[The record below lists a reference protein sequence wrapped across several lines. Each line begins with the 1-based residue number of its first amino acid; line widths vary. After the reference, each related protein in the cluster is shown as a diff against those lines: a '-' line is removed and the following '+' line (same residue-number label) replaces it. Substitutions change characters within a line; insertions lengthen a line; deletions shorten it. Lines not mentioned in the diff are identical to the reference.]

1 MVPDKN
7 CGLNQNV
14 PIDAGTKNRAGDVL
28 FDGENLDT
36 DWQLLQTIKHTEKV
50 VFESFVL
57 VDLKLK

>member
-14 PIDAGTKNRAGDVL
+14 PIDAGTKNRAVDVL
-28 FDGENLDT
+28 
-36 DWQLLQTIKHTEKV
+36 LLVKILTLADNFPDDKHTDQV

>member
-28 FDGENLDT
+28 LMVRILTLT
-36 DWQLLQTIKHTEKV
+36 DNCSDDKHTEEA